1 MPRVQELVKAHFG
14 KEPHKGVNPDEVVA
28 VGAAIQ
34 GGVLTG
40 DVKDLLLLDV
50 TPLSLGIETLGGV
63 MTVLIPRNTTIPSKK
78 SEVFSTAT
86 DSQTSVE
93 VHVLQGE
100 RQLARDNRTLGK
112 FHLVGLPPAPRGVPQ
127 IEVTFDIDANGIVNV
142 SAKDKATGK
151 EQKITISGSSGLSK
165 DEVDKL
171 VRDAEAHA
179 AEDKARREVIDLRN
193 QAESL
198 AWSVEKT
205 LTENREKLTASDVT
219 GVEQAIARS
228 ATLVKGDDG
237 AAIKRATEELERA
250 SHAIAESLYK
260 SQQDGRARQR
270 RSRPERTGRSRKT
283 AKSSTRSSQKRNNA
297 RGRRTAS
304 IGRNDGAKAPPPQA
318 ERSCHHE
325 PCSIRSIS

>member
-1 MPRVQELVKAHFG
+1 
-14 KEPHKGVNPDEVVA
+14 
-28 VGAAIQ
+28 
-34 GGVLTG
+34 
-40 DVKDLLLLDV
+40 
-50 TPLSLGIETLGGV
+50 V

-127 IEVTFDIDANGIVNV
+127 VEVTFDIDANGIVNV

-165 DEVDKL
+165 DDVDKL

-179 AEDKARREVIDLRN
+179 TEDRARREVIDLRN

-205 LTENREKLTASDVT
+205 LTENREKLAASDVT
-219 GVEQAIARS
+219 GAEQAIAKVRD
-228 ATLVKGDDG
+228 LVKGDDG
-237 AAIKRATEELERA
+237 DAIKRATEELERA

-260 SQQDGRARQR
+260 SQQDGPAGGNGGPDQ
-270 RSRPERTGRSRKT
+270 SGPAQPK
-283 AKSSTRSSQKRNNA
+283 
-297 RGRRTAS
+297 
-304 IGRNDGAKAPPPQA
+304 DGEVVDA
-318 ERSCHHE
+318 EFAE
-325 PCSIRSIS
+325 TK